1 MIPMVLLKFS
11 FELTGVILFLILTTP
26 LPRIFFWIT
35 TSIADADAMV
45 SNSVSLF
52 LVIGITTSISGPI
65 YLPNE
70 PPGNSHDLINSF
82 RKMYF
87 AKFYVSQGIVNKNF
101 SFFFCFVV
109 SNIKKFFGSKIFLS
123 CSQFCSSVIFLQ
135 QIWICL
141 VDYLLVQLLLLYKSP
156 SFIRLWSSPEEF

>member
-1 MIPMVLLKFS
+1 MIPMVLLKFW

-45 SNSVSLF
+45 TNSVSLF

-101 SFFFCFVV
+101 SFFFVLLLV
-109 SNIKKFFGSKIFLS
+109 ILRNSSVQKFF
-123 CSQFCSSVIFLQ
+123 
-135 QIWICL
+135 L
-141 VDYLLVQLLLLYKSP
+141 VVLNFVPVLFFYSR
-156 SFIRLWSSPEEF
+156 FEFV

>member
-45 SNSVSLF
+45 TNSVSLF

-101 SFFFCFVV
+101 SFCFVLLLV
-109 SNIKKFFGSKIFLS
+109 ILRNSSVQKFFLVVLNFLPVLFFYS
-123 CSQFCSSVIFLQ
+123 RF
-135 QIWICL
+135 
-141 VDYLLVQLLLLYKSP
+141 
-156 SFIRLWSSPEEF
+156 EFV

>member
-45 SNSVSLF
+45 TSSVSLF

-101 SFFFCFVV
+101 SFFFVLLLV
-109 SNIKKFFGSKIFLS
+109 ILRNSSVQKFF
-123 CSQFCSSVIFLQ
+123 
-135 QIWICL
+135 L
-141 VDYLLVQLLLLYKSP
+141 VVLNFVPVLFFYSR
-156 SFIRLWSSPEEF
+156 FEFV

>member
-45 SNSVSLF
+45 TNEVSLF

-65 YLPNE
+65 YLPNDQ
-70 PPGNSHDLINSF
+70 PGNSPDLINSF

-101 SFFFCFVV
+101 SFFFVLLLV
-109 SNIKKFFGSKIFLS
+109 ILRNSLVQKFF
-123 CSQFCSSVIFLQ
+123 
-135 QIWICL
+135 L
-141 VDYLLVQLLLLYKSP
+141 VVLNFVPVLFFYSR
-156 SFIRLWSSPEEF
+156 FEFV

>member
-45 SNSVSLF
+45 TNSVSLF

-101 SFFFCFVV
+101 SFLFVLLLV
-109 SNIKKFFGSKIFLS
+109 ILRNSSVQKFF
-123 CSQFCSSVIFLQ
+123 
-135 QIWICL
+135 L
-141 VDYLLVQLLLLYKSP
+141 VVLNFVPVLFFYSR
-156 SFIRLWSSPEEF
+156 FEFV

>member
-101 SFFFCFVV
+101 SFFFVLLLV
-109 SNIKKFFGSKIFLS
+109 ILRNSSVQKFF
-123 CSQFCSSVIFLQ
+123 
-135 QIWICL
+135 L
-141 VDYLLVQLLLLYKSP
+141 VVLNFVPVLFFYSR
-156 SFIRLWSSPEEF
+156 FEFV

>member
-26 LPRIFFWIT
+26 LQRIFCWIT

-45 SNSVSLF
+45 TNEVSLF

-101 SFFFCFVV
+101 SFFFVLLLV
-109 SNIKKFFGSKIFLS
+109 ILRNSLVQKFF
-123 CSQFCSSVIFLQ
+123 
-135 QIWICL
+135 L
-141 VDYLLVQLLLLYKSP
+141 VVLNFVPVLFFYSR
-156 SFIRLWSSPEEF
+156 FEFV

>member
-45 SNSVSLF
+45 TNSVSLF

-101 SFFFCFVV
+101 SFFFVLLLV
-109 SNIKKFFGSKIFLS
+109 ILRNSSVQKFFLAVLNFVPVLFFYSRF
-123 CSQFCSSVIFLQ
+123 
-135 QIWICL
+135 
-141 VDYLLVQLLLLYKSP
+141 
-156 SFIRLWSSPEEF
+156 EFV

>member
-26 LPRIFFWIT
+26 LPRILFWIT

-45 SNSVSLF
+45 TNSVSLF

-101 SFFFCFVV
+101 SFFFVLLLV
-109 SNIKKFFGSKIFLS
+109 ILRNSSVQKFF
-123 CSQFCSSVIFLQ
+123 
-135 QIWICL
+135 L
-141 VDYLLVQLLLLYKSP
+141 VVLNFVPVLFFYSR
-156 SFIRLWSSPEEF
+156 FEFV

>member
-45 SNSVSLF
+45 TNSVSLF

-101 SFFFCFVV
+101 SFFFVLLLV
-109 SNIKKFFGSKIFLS
+109 ILRNSSVQKFF
-123 CSQFCSSVIFLQ
+123 
-135 QIWICL
+135 L
-141 VDYLLVQLLLLYKSP
+141 VVLNFVPVLFFYSR
-156 SFIRLWSSPEEF
+156 FEFV

>member
-45 SNSVSLF
+45 TNSVSLF

-70 PPGNSHDLINSF
+70 PPDNSHDLINSF

-101 SFFFCFVV
+101 SFFFVLLLV
-109 SNIKKFFGSKIFLS
+109 ILRNSSVQKFF
-123 CSQFCSSVIFLQ
+123 
-135 QIWICL
+135 L
-141 VDYLLVQLLLLYKSP
+141 VVLNFVPVLFFYSR
-156 SFIRLWSSPEEF
+156 FEFV

>member
-45 SNSVSLF
+45 TNSVSLF

-101 SFFFCFVV
+101 SFFFVLLLV
-109 SNIKKFFGSKIFLS
+109 ILRNSSVQKFFLVVLNFLPVLFFYS
-123 CSQFCSSVIFLQ
+123 RF
-135 QIWICL
+135 
-141 VDYLLVQLLLLYKSP
+141 
-156 SFIRLWSSPEEF
+156 EFV